1 SRARFRFVSGIN
13 RKPVLG
19 LSQKRKL
26 IGGQTIKKCQLFS
39 GRVIMWHNVARFF
52 EIRGTR
58 RNLGRKYNECNS

>member
-39 GRVIMWHNVARFF
+39 GRVTGYALPRLARRI
-52 EIRGTR
+52 EKRKTPGDGTIR
-58 RNLGRKYNECNS
+58 